1 MRKRRSVYNTRP
13 AEEQQ
18 VEFCQDVTR
27 FVRRFVDS
35 VVTATLKI
43 VAVMVR

>member
-1 MRKRRSVYNTRP
+1 MYNTRP
-13 AEEQQ
+13 AEEYQIDS
-18 VEFCQDVTR
+18 CQDVMR

-35 VVTATLKI
+35 AVTAAIKI